1 MKQKGLYNKIF
12 NQRKDYKFKQSRQ
25 KNMKKRNERNNTH
38 KNISVPYIDILN
50 NINLKE
56 KILRIKINE
65 KINEIK
71 NENIIEIFN
80 IIHAFRK
87 LEIKKGNEYES
98 AWIKIKYTNNM
109 LETKYLN
116 IFKLVRNP
124 NLNDF
129 VEYLK
134 TIKEKLGSQN
144 TDTKMHLDDYFE
156 EEIEISQEIEIKMIF
171 SIETNINEIEK
182 EQKRLIN
189 IMKITEIDKEIFEMI
204 KK

>member
-1 MKQKGLYNKIF
+1 
-12 NQRKDYKFKQSRQ
+12 
-25 KNMKKRNERNNTH
+25 MKKRNERNNTH

-171 SIETNINEIEK
+171 SIE
-182 EQKRLIN
+182 LWYG
-189 IMKITEIDKEIFEMI
+189 F
-204 KK
+204 